1 MYLLSAFAFALVPLG
16 LATPLV
22 RRWDDHKVKH
32 SWIEVPKGWEVHSDA
47 PADHMLDMRI
57 ALKQRD
63 MPGLEAALMAVSDPS
78 SPTYG
83 QHLSKEEVESLLADL
98 TEGSR

>member
-57 ALKQRD
+57 
-63 MPGLEAALMAVSDPS
+63 GLRQDKFDELVEHLYQISDPS
-78 SPTYG
+78 HERYLTLT
-83 QHLSKEEVESLLADL
+83 LSRIYVL
-98 TEGSR
+98 TSR